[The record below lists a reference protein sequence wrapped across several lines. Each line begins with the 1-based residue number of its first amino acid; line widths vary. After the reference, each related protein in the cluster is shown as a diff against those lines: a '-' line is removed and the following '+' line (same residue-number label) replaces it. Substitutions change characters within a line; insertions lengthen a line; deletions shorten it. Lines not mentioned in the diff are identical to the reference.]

1 MTDAAIAMFV
11 AGCFVGVFLCAVSRA
26 LRTSPTTPTVLLN
39 PFRHARPIADQP
51 HYADRPVEPI
61 PPCATDHESMRAL
74 GEGLIEIAQ
83 FLADRQS
90 SVFELKPTQTTKIVD
105 RCLSAGNVIL
115 VMYPKKKAKL
125 AVTEHTVS

>member
-11 AGCFVGVFLCAVSRA
+11 AGCFVGVFLCAA
-26 LRTSPTTPTVLLN
+26 LSLSGLVGGKRVEG
-39 PFRHARPIADQP
+39 IADQP
-51 HYADRPVEPI
+51 YHADRPVEPI

-90 SVFELKPTQTTKIVD
+90 SAFELKPTQTTKIVD

-115 VMYPKKKAKL
+115 AMYPKKKVKL
-125 AVTEHTVS
+125 TVTEHTS